1 MYLYSR
7 TYTYR
12 WNYGVCV
19 DWCKHMGSRLNDRHS
34 QVLYDND
41 LKLFIVEMYKKTKDG
56 MKKITTKPMNTEQ
69 LAENTAEDWV
79 HMVLNY
85 PLPKEYVND
94 N

>member
-1 MYLYSR
+1 MNRDILHKY
-7 TYTYR
+7 
-12 WNYGVCV
+12 W
-19 DWCKHMGSRLNDRHS
+19 LNDRHS

-41 LKLFIVEMYKKTKDG
+41 LKMFIVEMYKKTEYG
-56 MKKITTKPMNTEQ
+56 MKKIMTKPMGNSNEQ

-85 PLPKEYVND
+85 PLPKEYAND

>member
-1 MYLYSR
+1 MIFMDRDILHKY
-7 TYTYR
+7 
-12 WNYGVCV
+12 W
-19 DWCKHMGSRLNDRHS
+19 LNDRHS

-41 LKLFIVEMYKKTKDG
+41 LKLFIVEMYKKTKGG